1 LECHNVFRITKR
13 NTGNNTSSFIFN
25 ARFGNVSIT
34 LFNKYLLKI
43 LDRWGDTYVNV
54 DQETDVVVVGAGN
67 AAMCAAFAAQD
78 VGAKVI
84 VLERAP
90 EVECGGNSAFTGGA
104 TRFAFQNVEEV
115 REVLDLTDAEVA
127 NTDFGTYTEEEFL
140 EDMGRMTQYRCD
152 PDLTEIFVR
161 GSRNTLSW
169 MKSKGVRFDPM
180 WERQAQKING
190 RYKFYA
196 GLICATWG
204 AGQGLVESLHKIAK
218 KNAIPVR
225 YETTATELIY
235 EEGQVRGVVAEVK
248 GVKFNIHARAVVLA
262 CGGFESNAE
271 MRARYLGPSWD
282 LAKVRG
288 TRFNMG
294 DGIRM
299 ALAVGATPFGHW
311 SGAHAVGWD
320 LNAPPY
326 GEREIG
332 DLFQKHS
339 YPFGIM
345 VNANGER
352 FVDEGADFR
361 NFTYAKYGH
370 EVLKQPGMF
379 AWQIFD
385 SKVNHLLRHEYQI
398 RKITKAEAPT
408 LEELVK
414 KLDGVNAAR
423 CLQTIS
429 EFNAAVRKDIPFN
442 PVVLDGKCT
451 TGLAVPKSNWANVF
465 DTPPYHAYAITCGI
479 TFTFGGVR
487 ISQSAAVQHVAGQDI
502 PGLYAAGEMVGG
514 LFYFNYPSGTGLVS
528 GAVFGRIAGT
538 EAAKYAKS
546 HSK

>member
-1 LECHNVFRITKR
+1 MEDVW
-13 NTGNNTSSFIFN
+13 
-25 ARFGNVSIT
+25 
-34 LFNKYLLKI
+34 
-43 LDRWGDTYVNV
+43 DV
-54 DQETDVVVVGAGN
+54 DVAVVGAGN

-78 VGAKVI
+78 AGAKVV

-90 EVECGGNSAFTGGA
+90 EAECGGNSAFTGGA
-104 TRFAFQNVEEV
+104 TRFAFRNVDEV
-115 REVLDLTDAEVA
+115 REVLDLTDEEAA

-140 EDMGRMTQYRCD
+140 DDMGRVTQYRCD
-152 PDLTEIFVR
+152 PDLTELFVR
-161 GSRNTLSW
+161 NSRKTLAW

-180 WERQAQKING
+180 WERQAQKIDG

-218 KNAIPVR
+218 KNAIPVM
-225 YETTATELIY
+225 YEATANELIY
-235 EEGQVRGVVAEVK
+235 QDGQVRGVIAEQNGKVIRI
-248 GVKFNIHARAVVLA
+248 NARAVVLA

-271 MRARYLGPSWD
+271 MRARYLGPNWD

-299 ALAVGATPFGHW
+299 ALAIGAMPFGHW
-311 SGAHAVGWD
+311 SGVHAVGWD
-320 LNAPPY
+320 LNAPPF

-345 VNANGER
+345 VNANGDR

-385 SKVNHLLRHEYQI
+385 SKVNHLLRHEYHI

-408 LEELVK
+408 LEALVK
-414 KLDGVNAAR
+414 KLDGVNPAR
-423 CLQTIS
+423 CLATIN
-429 EFNAAVRKDIPFN
+429 EYNNAVRRDVPFD
-442 PVVLDGKCT
+442 PVVLDGKGT
-451 TGLAVPKSNWANVF
+451 NGLAVPKSNWANVL
-465 DTPPYHAYAITCGI
+465 DTPPFHAYAITCGV

-487 ISQSAAVQHVAGQDI
+487 VSTSAAVQSVAGRDI

-528 GAVFGRIAGT
+528 GAVFGRTAGL
-538 EAAKYAKS
+538 EAGNYARE
-546 HSK
+546 HAA

>member
-1 LECHNVFRITKR
+1 MQ
-13 NTGNNTSSFIFN
+13 
-25 ARFGNVSIT
+25 
-34 LFNKYLLKI
+34 LK
-43 LDRWGDTYVNV
+43 DA
-54 DQETDVVVVGAGN
+54 QQFDVVVVGAGN

-78 VGAKVI
+78 AGASVV

-90 EVECGGNSAFTGGA
+90 EAECGGNSAFTGGA
-104 TRFAFQNVEEV
+104 TRFAFKNVDEV
-115 REVLDLTDAEVA
+115 REVLDLTDEEVA

-140 EDMGRMTQYRCD
+140 EDMGRVTQYRCD
-152 PDLTEIFVR
+152 PDLTELFVR
-161 GSRNTLSW
+161 NSRKTLAW
-169 MKSKGVRFDPM
+169 MKSKGVRFDAM
-180 WERQAQKING
+180 WARQSQKVDG
-190 RYKFYA
+190 RVKFYA
-196 GLICATWG
+196 GLICASWG
-204 AGQGLVESLHKIAK
+204 AGQGLVDSLHKIAK
-218 KNAIPVR
+218 KNGIPVL
-225 YETTATELIY
+225 YETAATELIH
-235 EEGQVRGVVAEVK
+235 ENGEVRGVVAEAQGK
-248 GVKFNIHARAVVLA
+248 TLRLGAGAVVLA

-271 MRARYLGPSWD
+271 MRARYLGPNWD

-299 ALAVGATPFGHW
+299 ALAVGAMPFGHW

-320 LNAPPY
+320 LNAPPF

-361 NFTYAKYGH
+361 NYTYAKYGV
-370 EVLKQPGMF
+370 EILRQPGMF

-385 SKVNHLLRHEYQI
+385 SKVNHLLRDEYRI

-408 LEELVK
+408 LKALVT
-414 KLDGVNAAR
+414 KLDGVNAER
-423 CLQTIS
+423 CLQTIA
-429 EFNAAVRKDIPFN
+429 EYNKAVRQEIRFN
-442 PVVLDGKCT
+442 PVVLDGRGT
-451 TGLAVPKSNWANVF
+451 AGLAIPKSNWANVL
-465 DTPPYHAYAITCGI
+465 DTPPFHAYAITCGI

-487 ISQSAAVQHVAGQDI
+487 VSPQAAVQSVAGRDV
-502 PGLYAAGEMVGG
+502 PGLYAAGEMIGG

-538 EAAKYAKS
+538 EAARRARAKLGAAVQ
-546 HSK
+546 K

>member
-1 LECHNVFRITKR
+1 MQ
-13 NTGNNTSSFIFN
+13 
-25 ARFGNVSIT
+25 
-34 LFNKYLLKI
+34 LK
-43 LDRWGDTYVNV
+43 DGQQV
-54 DQETDVVVVGAGN
+54 DVVVVGAGN

-78 VGAKVI
+78 AGASVV

-90 EVECGGNSAFTGGA
+90 EAECGGNSAFTGGA
-104 TRFAFQNVEEV
+104 TRFAFKNVDEV
-115 REVLDLTDAEVA
+115 REVLDLTDEEIA

-140 EDMGRMTQYRCD
+140 EDMGRVTQYRCD
-152 PDLTEIFVR
+152 PDLTELFVR
-161 GSRNTLSW
+161 NSRKTLAW
-169 MKSKGVRFDPM
+169 MKSKGVRFDAM
-180 WERQAQKING
+180 WARQSQKVDG
-190 RYKFYA
+190 RIKFYA

-204 AGQGLVESLHKIAK
+204 AGQGLVDSLHKIAR
-218 KNAIPVR
+218 KNAIPVL
-225 YETTATELIY
+225 YETAATELIH
-235 EEGQVRGVVAEVK
+235 ENGEVRGVVAEAHGK
-248 GVKFNIHARAVVLA
+248 TLRLSAGAVVLA

-271 MRARYLGPSWD
+271 MRARYLGPNWD

-299 ALAVGATPFGHW
+299 ALAVGAMPFGHW

-320 LNAPPY
+320 LNAPPF

-361 NFTYAKYGH
+361 NYTYAKYGV
-370 EVLKQPGMF
+370 EILKQPGMF

-385 SKVNHLLRHEYQI
+385 SKVNHLLRDEYRI

-408 LEELVK
+408 LEALAT
-414 KLDGVNAAR
+414 KLEGVNSER
-423 CLQTIS
+423 CLKTIA
-429 EFNAAVRKDIPFN
+429 EYNKAVRHEVPFN
-442 PVVLDGKCT
+442 PVVLDGRGT
-451 TGLAVPKSNWANVF
+451 TGLAVPKSNWANVL
-465 DTPPYHAYAITCGI
+465 DAPPFHAYAITCGI

-487 ISQSAAVQHVAGQDI
+487 VTPQAAVQSVAGRDV
-502 PGLYAAGEMVGG
+502 PGLYAAGEMIGG

-538 EAAKYAKS
+538 EAARHARAKLGAAVQ
-546 HSK
+546 K

>member
-1 LECHNVFRITKR
+1 MDSDKQF
-13 NTGNNTSSFIFN
+13 
-25 ARFGNVSIT
+25 
-34 LFNKYLLKI
+34 
-43 LDRWGDTYVNV
+43 
-54 DQETDVVVVGAGN
+54 DVVVVGAGN

-78 VGAKVI
+78 GGASVV

-90 EVECGGNSAFTGGA
+90 EAECGGNSAFTGGA
-104 TRFAFQNVEEV
+104 TRFAFSNVDEI
-115 REVLDLTDAEVA
+115 REVLDLSDEQVA
-127 NTDFGTYTEEEFL
+127 NTDFGTYTEADFL
-140 EDMGRMTQYRCD
+140 EDMGRCTQYRCD

-161 GSRNTLSW
+161 GSRPTLSW
-169 MKSKGVRFDPM
+169 MKKKGVRFDPM

-204 AGQGLVESLHKIAK
+204 AGQGLVENLHKIAK
-218 KNAIPVR
+218 RDRIPVL
-225 YETTATELIY
+225 YETAATDLIT
-235 EEGQVRGVVAEVK
+235 ENGRVCGVVAEK
-248 GVKFNIHARAVVLA
+248 DGNTFRIRGKAVVLA

-271 MRARYLGPSWD
+271 MRARYLGPNWD

-299 ALAVGATPFGHW
+299 ALAAGAMPFGHW

-320 LNAPPY
+320 LNAPPF

-339 YPFGIM
+339 YPYGIM

-408 LEELVK
+408 LEALVH

-423 CLQTIS
+423 CLETIQS
-429 EFNAAVRKDIPFN
+429 YNNAVRTDVPFN
-442 PVVLDGKCT
+442 PVVLDGKST
-451 TGLAVPKSNWANVF
+451 VGLAVPKSNWANML

-479 TFTFGGVR
+479 TFTFGGIR
-487 ISQSAAVQHVAGQDI
+487 VAGNAGVQSVAGRAI

-538 EAAKYAKS
+538 QAAAHAKQM
-546 HSK
+546 

>member
-1 LECHNVFRITKR
+1 MQ
-13 NTGNNTSSFIFN
+13 
-25 ARFGNVSIT
+25 
-34 LFNKYLLKI
+34 LK
-43 LDRWGDTYVNV
+43 DG
-54 DQETDVVVVGAGN
+54 QEVDVVVVGAGN

-78 VGAKVI
+78 AGANVL

-90 EVECGGNSAFTGGA
+90 EAECGGNSAFTGGA
-104 TRFAFQNVEEV
+104 TRFAFKNVDEV
-115 REVLDLTDAEVA
+115 REVLDLTEEEIA

-140 EDMGRMTQYRCD
+140 EDMGRVTQYRCD
-152 PDLTEIFVR
+152 PDLTELFVR
-161 GSRNTLSW
+161 NSRKTLAW
-169 MKSKGVRFDPM
+169 MKSKGVRFDAM
-180 WERQAQKING
+180 WARQSQKVGG
-190 RYKFYA
+190 RVKFYA
-196 GLICATWG
+196 GLICAAWG
-204 AGQGLVESLHKIAK
+204 AGQGLVDSLHKIAK
-218 KNAIPVR
+218 KNGIPVL
-225 YETTATELIY
+225 YETAATELIH
-235 EEGQVRGVVAEVK
+235 ENGEVRGVVAEAQGK
-248 GVKFNIHARAVVLA
+248 TLRISAGAVVLA

-271 MRARYLGPSWD
+271 MRARYLGPNWD

-299 ALAVGATPFGHW
+299 ALAVGAMPFGHW

-320 LNAPPY
+320 LNAPPF

-361 NFTYAKYGH
+361 NYTYAKYGV
-370 EVLKQPGMF
+370 EILKQPGMF

-385 SKVNHLLRHEYQI
+385 SKVNHLLRDEYRI

-408 LEELVK
+408 LEALVT
-414 KLDGVNAAR
+414 KLEGVNAER
-423 CLQTIS
+423 CLKTIT
-429 EFNAAVRKDIPFN
+429 EYNKAVRRDIPFN
-442 PVVLDGKCT
+442 PVILDGRGT
-451 TGLAVPKSNWANVF
+451 TGLAISKSNWANML
-465 DTPPYHAYAITCGI
+465 DTPPFHAYAITCGI

-487 ISQSAAVQHVAGQDI
+487 VSPQAAVQSVAGRDV
-502 PGLYAAGEMVGG
+502 PGLYAAGEMIGG

-538 EAAKYAKS
+538 EAARHARAKLGAAVQ
-546 HSK
+546 K